1 MGSSGNG
8 SSAPLLLA
16 GIYDSDYNEP
26 GAKGHEALTPPPA
39 TTFCLDYYF
48 CCCLP
53 YLLVFFVVF
62 EKTLQLIKTLQIRL
76 LFLTVLTGVVFHTT
90 VVTSKRGQK

>member
-26 GAKGHEALTPPPA
+26 GAKGYEALTPPPA
-39 TTFCLDYYF
+39 TTFCLGLV

-62 EKTLQLIKTLQIRL
+62 FQTLIKTLQIRL
-76 LFLTVLTGVVFHTT
+76 LFLTSVDRVFNTT
-90 VVTSKRGQK
+90 VGKRGQK